1 MKYLKF
7 NEEVL
12 FAIDPVV
19 KIRREDINQL
29 KQVAN
34 EGPRKRSRLCAHK
47 DIRSSLHEM
56 VIIHKSDTY
65 VRPHKHVGKS
75 ESFHLIDGEVV
86 LVLFEDD
93 GDIRDVVQMGDYGS
107 GKIFYYRID
116 EPVFHSIL
124 IKSDFVVF
132 HESTEGPF
140 IREDTIFA
148 EWSPDIS
155 DAESCTKYLEQL
167 DKLVANCIKNKKE
180 DL

>member
-19 KIRREDINQL
+19 KISSEDINQL

-34 EGPRKRSRLCAHK
+34 EVPRKRSRLCAHK
-47 DIRSSLHEM
+47 DISSSLHEM

-65 VRPHKHVGKS
+65 IRPHKHVGKS

-86 LVLFEDD
+86 LVLFEDY
-93 GDIRDVVQMGDYGS
+93 GDLREVVQMGDYRS

-116 EPVFHSIL
+116 EPIFHSIL

-140 IREDTIFA
+140 IRKDTIYA
-148 EWSPDIS
+148 DWSPEEGDVDGIYQFQKKLNQQI
-155 DAESCTKYLEQL
+155 AEL
-167 DKLVANCIKNKKE
+167 
-180 DL
+180 